1 MGGQVL
7 GSVDDQLILVEKLRR
22 AGAATEAL
30 AICRD
35 IIAEAPDASAP
46 LLAAAEICDAEGYP
60 DDAIR
65 NFEAAVALNQAGH
78 GDQAA
83 LAARNRLAELYDIV
97 SRPDAAAAA
106 RRDLIPLA
114 QRDAAEAY
122 ARIADEARDIPLYER
137 DEHRLAW
144 SQAVLIY
151 THAVSEVAGNHVGA
165 GEFDAAERFYRDAL
179 RVLADWSEQANAV
192 DGLRR
197 TFETVAQAFGQCHA
211 DMAELRERQG
221 DLGGAVYHL
230 EEAWRARRT
239 PSPEERA
246 RLGEVAARCAPDIAG
261 ICDAVAEFR
270 GTTLPP
276 AAVPITRWDFIR
288 HARRWLVDVE
298 ESQRAPVASA
308 QRTIAIPAFN
318 AHHIQMFFA
327 LACVLLARGHRVD
340 LIWMPCLDF
349 QRNCDPEPVYENWDE
364 VLLASE
370 MERLVESGLPDG
382 LRLID
387 LRTIDLA
394 PSSPDFEAAADRLAY
409 IDLRNQYRDTSI
421 DVSEEP
427 NKSHKRN
434 RLLKNLDAMRRMATY
449 LADHPVDRLILFNGG
464 VMEYGAAFHAARA
477 AGVIVVEWEQSAH
490 RRGDFVIAINR
501 CHGDLDMTRIWAD
514 AAPHRLTD
522 ERRARAAAWL
532 SGKDAAS
539 DTSRRPRGAF
549 APAAPAR
556 VLVSE
561 LGLDPDKPVAALFPN
576 LTWDTSALDREVV
589 FDSVQD
595 WVLQTAGYFA
605 DHPEWQLVVRIH
617 PAEQVRS
624 EEYIGEILR
633 DRWPDL
639 PNNVR
644 IVESRDP
651 LSSYRLLDAT
661 QLGLY
666 YTGTLGLEMTML
678 GIQGVTPARPLYG
691 GYGFTREA
699 STPEEY
705 FGMIRAAFE
714 DPDATALTQNEIDLA
729 WVFAD
734 LYMTQTPKSFPW
746 SYQQFWPSVLE
757 EWPMSRVLSEE
768 GIAEFG
774 RVLAVFAGETDLPD
788 GIVGELT

>member
-1 MGGQVL
+1 M
-7 GSVDDQLILVEKLRR
+7 ILVEKLRR

-30 AICRD
+30 AMCRD
-35 IIAEAPDASAP
+35 LIAEAPDAAAP
-46 LLAAAEICDAEGYP
+46 LLAAAEICDAEGFP
-60 DDAIR
+60 DDAISSY
-65 NFEAAVALNQAGH
+65 EAAVAL
-78 GDQAA
+78 DQAA
-83 LAARNRLAELYDIV
+83 LPARNRLAELYDMV
-97 SRPDAAAAA
+97 SRPDAAAAV

-114 QRDAAEAY
+114 QRDAAGAY
-122 ARIADEARDIPLYER
+122 ARVTDEARDIPLYER

-151 THAVSEVAGNHVGA
+151 THAVSQVAGYHVAA
-165 GEFDAAERFYRDAL
+165 GELDAAETFYGDAL

-211 DMAELRERQG
+211 DMARLRERQG
-221 DLGGAVYHL
+221 DLAGAVYHL

-246 RLGEVAARCAPDIAG
+246 RLGDIAARLAPDIAG
-261 ICDAVAEFR
+261 ICDAVAEIR
-270 GTTLPP
+270 GTNLPP
-276 AAVPITRWDFIR
+276 AAVPITRWDFLR
-288 HARRWLVDVE
+288 HARRWLADVE
-298 ESQRAPVASA
+298 ENRGALDASA
-308 QRTIAIPAFN
+308 RRHIAIPAFN

-340 LIWMPCLDF
+340 LIWMPSLEF

-370 MERLVESGLPDG
+370 MERFAASGLPDR

-387 LRTIDLA
+387 LRKVGLA

-449 LADHPVDRLILFNGG
+449 LADHAVDRLVLFNGG

-477 AGVIVVEWEQSAH
+477 ADVTVVEWEQSAH
-490 RRGDFVIAINR
+490 RRGDFVLAVNR
-501 CHGDLDMTRIWAD
+501 CHGDLDMTRIWED
-514 AAPHRLTD
+514 AAPHLLTD
-522 ERRARAAAWL
+522 ERRERAAAWL
-532 SGKDAAS
+532 SGKDVAA
-539 DTSRRPRGAF
+539 DISRQPRGRF
-549 APAAPAR
+549 TPASPAR
-556 VLVSE
+556 DLVAK

-624 EEYIGEILR
+624 EEYIGEILKG
-633 DRWPDL
+633 RWPDL
-639 PNNVR
+639 PSNIR

-666 YTGTLGLEMTML
+666 YTGTLGLEMTMM
-678 GIQGVTPARPLYG
+678 GIQSVTPARPLYG

-699 STPEEY
+699 SSSDAY
-705 FGMIRAAFE
+705 FGMIRDAFE
-714 DPDATALTQNEIDLA
+714 DPDATALTREEIDLA

-746 SYQQFWPSVLE
+746 SYQQFWPSILE
-757 EWPMSRVLSEE
+757 DWPMVRVLSAE
-768 GIAEFG
+768 GEAAFG
-774 RVLAVFAGETDLPD
+774 RVFAVFAGEADLPD
-788 GIVGELT
+788 GIVGELM

>member
-1 MGGQVL
+1 M
-7 GSVDDQLILVEKLRR
+7 
-22 AGAATEAL
+22 
-30 AICRD
+30 CRD
-35 IIAEAPDASAP
+35 LIAEAPDAAAP
-46 LLAAAEICDAEGYP
+46 LLAAAEICDTEGYP

-65 NFEAAVALNQAGH
+65 NFEAAVALDH
-78 GDQAA
+78 TDQVA

-106 RRDLIPLA
+106 RRNLIPLA
-114 QRDAAEAY
+114 QRDAAATY

-137 DEHRLAW
+137 DEYRLAW

-151 THAVSEVAGNHVGA
+151 THAVSQVAGYHVAA
-165 GEFDAAERFYRDAL
+165 GEFDTAERFYGDAL

-211 DMAELRERQG
+211 DMAGLRERQG
-221 DLGGAVYHL
+221 ALGGAVYHL

-239 PSPEERA
+239 PSPEERS
-246 RLGEVAARCAPDIAG
+246 RLGEVAACCAPDIAG

-270 GTTLPP
+270 GTKLPP
-276 AAVPITRWDFIR
+276 AAVPITRWDFLR

-298 ESQRAPVASA
+298 ESQCALDASA
-308 QRTIAIPAFN
+308 QRYIAIPAFN

-340 LIWMPCLDF
+340 LIWMPSLEF
-349 QRNCDPEPVYENWDE
+349 QRNCDPEPIYENWDE

-370 MERLVESGLPDG
+370 MERFAVCGLPDG

-387 LRTIDLA
+387 LRKIDLA

-421 DVSEEP
+421 DVSAEP

-434 RLLKNLDAMRRMATY
+434 RLLKNLDAMRRVATY
-449 LADHPVDRLILFNGG
+449 LADHAVDRLVLFNGG

-477 AGVIVVEWEQSAH
+477 AGVTVVEWEQSAH
-490 RRGDFVIAINR
+490 RRGDFVLAINR

-514 AAPHRLTD
+514 AAPHQLTE
-522 ERRARAAAWL
+522 ERRQRAAAWL
-532 SGKDAAS
+532 FGKDAVS
-539 DTSRRPRGAF
+539 DTSRRPRGRF
-549 APAAPAR
+549 TLETPAR
-556 VLVSE
+556 DLITE
-561 LGLDPDKPVAALFPN
+561 LGLDPNKPVAALFPN

-595 WVLQTAGYFA
+595 WVLQTAGFFA
-605 DHPEWQLVVRIH
+605 DRPEWQLVVRIH

-624 EEYIGEILR
+624 EEYIGEILM

-639 PNNVR
+639 PDNIR

-666 YTGTLGLEMTML
+666 YTGTLGLEMTMM
-678 GIQGVTPARPLYG
+678 GIQAVTPARPLYG

-705 FGMIRAAFE
+705 FGMIRDAFE
-714 DPDATALTQNEIDLA
+714 DPDATELMQYEIDLA

-734 LYMTQTPKSFPW
+734 LYMTQTPKPFPW
-746 SYQQFWPSVLE
+746 SYQQFWASILD
-757 EWPMSRVLSEE
+757 EWPMPRVLSAE
-768 GIAEFG
+768 GMAQFG
-774 RVLAVFAGETDLPD
+774 GIFAVFAGEADLPD
-788 GIVGELT
+788 GVVGDLS

>member
-1 MGGQVL
+1 MV
-7 GSVDDQLILVEKLRR
+7 LVEKLRR

-35 IIAEAPDASAP
+35 LIAETPDAAAP

-65 NFEAAVALNQAGH
+65 SFEAVVAL
-78 GDQAA
+78 DQAA
-83 LAARNRLAELYDIV
+83 LPARNRLAELYDMV
-97 SRPDAAAAA
+97 SRPDRAVAV

-114 QRDAAEAY
+114 RQDAADAY
-122 ARIADEARDIPLYER
+122 TLIANEARDNPLYER
-137 DEHRLAW
+137 DEYRLAW

-151 THAVSEVAGNHVGA
+151 THAVSQVAGYHVAA
-165 GEFDAAERFYRDAL
+165 GEFEVAERFYNEAL
-179 RVLADWSEQANAV
+179 HVLADWSEQANAV

-211 DMAELRERQG
+211 DMARLRERQG

-230 EEAWRARRT
+230 EEAWRARRV

-270 GTTLPP
+270 GTKLPP
-276 AAVPITRWDFIR
+276 AAVPITRWDFVR
-288 HARRWLVDVE
+288 NARRWLADVE
-298 ESQRAPVASA
+298 ECKIGRDMSA
-308 QRTIAIPAFN
+308 GKYVAIPAFN
-318 AHHIQMFFA
+318 AHHIQVFLA
-327 LACVLLARGHRVD
+327 LACVMLARGHRVD
-340 LIWMPCLDF
+340 LLWMPCLEF
-349 QRNCDPEPVYENWDE
+349 QRTCDPEPVYENWDE

-370 MERLVESGLPDG
+370 MERFADSDLPDG

-387 LRTIDLA
+387 LRKIALA
-394 PSSPDFEAAADRLAY
+394 PSSPDFESAADRLAY

-434 RLLKNLDAMRRMATY
+434 RSLKNLDAMRRIAAY
-449 LADHPVDRLILFNGG
+449 LSDHDVDRLVVFNGG

-477 AGVIVVEWEQSAH
+477 AGVTVVEWEQSAH
-490 RRGDFVIAINR
+490 RRGDFVLAINR
-501 CHGDLDMTRIWAD
+501 CHGDLDMSRIWAD
-514 AAPHRLTD
+514 NAPHPLTE
-522 ERRARAAAWL
+522 ERRQRAAAWL
-532 SGKDAAS
+532 SGKDAAA
-539 DTSRRPRGAF
+539 DVSRRPRGRF
-549 APAAPAR
+549 APEPPACD
-556 VLVSE
+556 LIAG

-576 LTWDTSALDREVV
+576 LTWDTSALDREVA
-589 FDSVQD
+589 FESVQD
-595 WVLQTAGYFA
+595 WVLQTAEFFA
-605 DHPEWQLVVRIH
+605 DHPDWQLVVRIH

-624 EEYIGEILR
+624 EEYIGQILK

-639 PNNVR
+639 PANIR

-666 YTGTLGLEMTML
+666 YTGTLGLEMAMM
-678 GIQGVTPARPLYG
+678 GIQAVTPARPLYG

-699 STPEEY
+699 ATPEDY
-705 FGMIRAAFE
+705 FGMIRQAFE
-714 DPDATALTQNEIDLA
+714 DPDASALTQQEIALS

-734 LYMTQTPKSFPW
+734 LYMIQAPKPFPW
-746 SYQQFWPSVLE
+746 SYQQFWPSILDD
-757 EWPMSRVLSEE
+757 WPMRRVLSADGE
-768 GIAEFG
+768 AAFG
-774 RVLAVFAGETDLPD
+774 KVFAVFAGEVDLPE
-788 GIVGELT
+788 GIVGDLG